1 LRNRHWDGTSFLKG
15 ENLYGNARADTLTAA
30 NRNGTSGFNEN
41 GGGNGNLS
49 DTIFTSGRYAALASG
64 GSECIG
70 SPVYF
75 FFSLNSAH
83 LTDASQMLNLDELAR
98 VAKKYGLS
106 VRVTGAADNS
116 TGTTDINDSL
126 SVSRA
131 AYIATELEHRGIPT
145 DCITQASKG
154 GIADY
159 VPIEANRHT
168 KVELLLKKSGAV
180 SE

>member
-1 LRNRHWDGTSFLKG
+1 
-15 ENLYGNARADTLTAA
+15 
-30 NRNGTSGFNEN
+30 
-41 GGGNGNLS
+41 
-49 DTIFTSGRYAALASG
+49 
-64 GSECIG
+64 
-70 SPVYF
+70 
-75 FFSLNSAH
+75 
-83 LTDASQMLNLDELAR
+83 MLNLDELAR

-159 VPIEANRHT
+159 VPIEANRHEKIGSSVGIDKET
-168 KVELLLKKSGAV
+168 VTGRKATGYVSG
-180 SE
+180 

>member
-1 LRNRHWDGTSFLKG
+1 
-15 ENLYGNARADTLTAA
+15 
-30 NRNGTSGFNEN
+30 
-41 GGGNGNLS
+41 
-49 DTIFTSGRYAALASG
+49 
-64 GSECIG
+64 
-70 SPVYF
+70 
-75 FFSLNSAH
+75 
-83 LTDASQMLNLDELAR
+83 MLNLDELAR

-131 AYIATELEHRGIPT
+131 AYIATEHRGIPT